1 MAATLSPLRG
11 PWLIV
16 HVACAAPQMNGVVKP
31 HTPSSKNTP
40 SSKKSPASRALGT
53 WYDGELTE
61 LSLSPILTPSLRH
74 LPRMICS

>member
-1 MAATLSPLRG
+1 
-11 PWLIV
+11 
-16 HVACAAPQMNGVVKP
+16 MNGVLKP
-31 HTPSSKNTP
+31 QQTPS

-53 WYDGELTE
+53 WYDGELME

>member
-1 MAATLSPLRG
+1 
-11 PWLIV
+11 
-16 HVACAAPQMNGVVKP
+16 MNGVVKP
-31 HTPSSKNTP
+31 QTPSSKKSP
-40 SSKKSPASRALGT
+40 VKSPASRALGT